1 MLTNPSHPGELIRD
15 EILPAYGLSKTAAA
29 VALAITRANLH
40 RVLEGQ
46 AALSPELAL
55 KIEKAFGTSAQLLMA
70 MQANH
75 DLAAARRDFD
85 TVTAGVERQTMVSRP
100 A

>member
-1 MLTNPSHPGELIRD
+1 MLADPSHPGELIRD
-15 EILPAYGLSKTAAA
+15 EILPAFGLSKTAAA
-29 VALAITRANLH
+29 TALAITRANLH

-55 KIEKAFGTSAQLLMA
+55 KIEKAFGTSAQLLTA

-75 DLAAARRDFD
+75 DLAAARRNFAA
-85 TVTAGVERQTMVSRP
+85 VTAGVERQALPVG
-100 A
+100 